1 MTRVEKYKKESIS
14 CGSSAELNLNP
25 LNHHRPHTT
34 EACMYWSDKIDLV
47 VIVVV
52 RGFVIK

>member
-14 CGSSAELNLNP
+14 CGSSAELNLSP

-52 RGFVIK
+52 RGFVIR